1 MKGHPKL
8 PASVTPTGL
17 PLSMLNCTDTTYN
30 QTLQEQEKCNT
41 PSMRMLED
49 VCDNRDFLDD
59 IGTFTTN

>member
-17 PLSMLNCTDTTYN
+17 PLSMLNCTDTTHN